1 MFISNFLLIKKKKE
15 EEKPTLSTYKYIF
28 LQFKLACFCQQRLQM
43 AKAVTKQR
51 GASADMNV
59 T

>member
-1 MFISNFLLIKKKKE
+1 MFISNFLLIKKKRK

-28 LQFKLACFCQQRLQM
+28 LQFACFCQQRLQM